1 MVRLGAV
8 LCGTVMYG
16 LVRLARFV
24 SLWFVAVCNGK
35 EWLARQVTVRR
46 SKAWLCMAGK
56 AGSVLDWRGAAGS
69 GLVCYGRL

>member
-1 MVRLGAV
+1 MFWHRYGEVRCVKVSCVRAGFGWRVMARLRAV

-35 EWLARQVTVRR
+35 EWLARLGMVV
-46 SKAWLCMAGK
+46 
-56 AGSVLDWRGAAGS
+56 
-69 GLVCYGRL
+69 